1 MLLPICCCLSCQP
14 ETDDNKLSTNGD
26 VRGQFLSIN
35 LGTTNTRENSLK
47 IKPCLSIKIRETYRV
62 QNSFH
67 FDEFFHRKFKIY
79 CWTRDHL
86 KMTQNESPLKFTSF
100 SGKDYNLGCVLELEN
115 FSTVI
120 IIIISSEVVV
130 LVQSCSRVPLLSKV
144 KTVFQASTP
153 GSRSNILKSFYF
165 TLFTT
170 YFVVSSLLAAAML
183 PYLHFFMTTH
193 IFYCHLKND
202 NIKKDREDPALQ

>member
-1 MLLPICCCLSCQP
+1 
-14 ETDDNKLSTNGD
+14 
-26 VRGQFLSIN
+26 
-35 LGTTNTRENSLK
+35 
-47 IKPCLSIKIRETYRV
+47 
-62 QNSFH
+62 
-67 FDEFFHRKFKIY
+67 
-79 CWTRDHL
+79 
-86 KMTQNESPLKFTSF
+86 MTQNESPLKFTSF

-115 FSTVI
+115 FSTV

-153 GSRSNILKSFYF
+153 GSRSNILRSFYF

-202 NIKKDREDPALQ
+202 NIKKRQRRSGIEVTIRIEIFSS

>member
-47 IKPCLSIKIRETYRV
+47 IKPCLSVKIRETYRV

-67 FDEFFHRKFKIY
+67 FDDFFHRKFKIY

-120 IIIISSEVVV
+120 IIIISSEAIVV
-130 LVQSCSRVPLLSKV
+130 VQSCSRVPLLSKV

-183 PYLHFFMTTH
+183 PYLHFLWRRISFIVT
-193 IFYCHLKND
+193 LKM
-202 NIKKDREDPALQ
+202 ITLKKDREDPSL

>member
-1 MLLPICCCLSCQP
+1 
-14 ETDDNKLSTNGD
+14 
-26 VRGQFLSIN
+26 
-35 LGTTNTRENSLK
+35 
-47 IKPCLSIKIRETYRV
+47 
-62 QNSFH
+62 
-67 FDEFFHRKFKIY
+67 
-79 CWTRDHL
+79 
-86 KMTQNESPLKFTSF
+86 MTQNESPLKFTSF

-120 IIIISSEVVV
+120 IIISSEVVLV
-130 LVQSCSRVPLLSKV
+130 VQSCSRVPLLSKV

-183 PYLHFFMTTH
+183 PYLHFF
-193 IFYCHLKND
+193 YDDAYLLLS
-202 NIKKDREDPALQ
+202 P